1 MHVMF
6 IPSWYSNKRNP
17 VHGSFFKEQAKAL
30 QKEGIKITVAYNEI
44 WPLTLIGK
52 VNEKIGINIKLED
65 GLKTYRYK
73 NFNFLPKNSKM
84 FYIFNR
90 RMDKLYREIIKKEG
104 KIDIIHCQSSFWAG
118 ISAEYISKKYGI
130 PLIITEHTSIKK
142 AYYLKES
149 YKPYILDS
157 YRKADKL
164 IAVGNGL
171 KKELIDLSNRDDVL
185 VIPNLI
191 PINNFSIKE
200 NDNNEEFTFFSL
212 AFLEGEKGMD
222 TLIKAFHKGF
232 KSTNTKLIIGGEG
245 SQKEDLIKLTETLGI
260 SDKVKFLGALT
271 REEVSYNMRECDAF
285 VLASRYETF
294 GVVYIEALA
303 SGKPI
308 IGTYN
313 GGAEDIITKENG
325 ILVNIDNVEELS
337 KGMIEIR
344 ENIKRYNSIKIRE
357 NCIEKYSEKQIT
369 QKIIKIYEELI
380 EK

>member
-44 WPLTLIGK
+44 WPLTLLGK
-52 VNEKIGINIKLED
+52 VKEKIGINIELEE

-73 NFNFLPKNSKM
+73 NFNFLPKNPKM
-84 FYIFNR
+84 FSIFNR
-90 RMDKLYREIIKKEG
+90 RMDRLYKEIIKREG

-118 ISAEYISKKYGI
+118 ISAHYISKKYNI

-157 YRKADKL
+157 YNKADKL

-171 KKELIDLSNRDDVL
+171 KKELVTLTNRDDIL

-191 PINNFSIKE
+191 PIDNFSIKE
-200 NDNNEEFTFFSL
+200 NNNKEFTFFSL

-222 TLIKAFHKGF
+222 TLIKAFNKGF
-232 KSTNTKLIIGGEG
+232 KNTNTKLIIGGEG
-245 SQKEDLIKLTETLGI
+245 SQKEELVKLTKTLGI
-260 SDKVKFLGALT
+260 EDKVNFLGALT

-303 SGKPI
+303 SGKPV

-313 GGAEDIITKENG
+313 GGAEDIINNENG

-337 KGMIEIR
+337 KGMIELKD
-344 ENIKRYNSIKIRE
+344 NIKKYNAIKIRE
-357 NCIEKYSEKQIT
+357 NCIAKYSEKRIT
-369 QKIIKIYEELI
+369 EEIIKIYEELI

>member
-1 MHVMF
+1 MHIMF

-44 WPLTLIGK
+44 WPLTLLGK
-52 VNEKIGINIKLED
+52 IKEKIGMNIELEE

-73 NFNFLPKNSKM
+73 NFNFLPKNPKM
-84 FYIFNR
+84 FSVFNR
-90 RMDKLYREIIKKEG
+90 RMDRLYKEIIKREG

-118 ISAEYISKKYGI
+118 ISAYYISKKYNI

-157 YRKADKL
+157 YKKADKL

-171 KKELIDLSNRDDVL
+171 KNELIKLTNRDDIL

-191 PINNFSIKE
+191 PIDNFSIKE
-200 NDNNEEFTFFSL
+200 NNNREFTFFSL

-222 TLIKAFHKGF
+222 TLIKAFNEGF
-232 KSTNTKLIIGGEG
+232 KNTNTRLIIGGEG
-245 SQKEDLIKLTETLGI
+245 SQKEELIKLTKTLGI
-260 SDKVKFLGALT
+260 KDKVNFLGALT

-303 SGKPI
+303 SGKPVV
-308 IGTYN
+308 GTYN

-325 ILVNIDNVEELS
+325 ILVNIDNVKELS

-344 ENIKRYNSIKIRE
+344 DNIKKYDSIKIRE
-357 NCIEKYSEKQIT
+357 NCIARYSEKQIT
-369 QKIIKIYEELI
+369 QEIIRVYDELI
-380 EK
+380 QK

>member
-44 WPLTLIGK
+44 WPLTLFGK
-52 VNEKIGINIKLED
+52 VKEKIGINIDVEE

-73 NFNFLPKNSKM
+73 NFNFLPKNPKM
-84 FYIFNR
+84 FSVFNR
-90 RMDKLYREIIKKEG
+90 RMDRLYKEIIKREG

-118 ISAEYISKKYGI
+118 ISAQYISKRYNI

-157 YRKADKL
+157 YNKADKL

-171 KKELIDLSNRDDVL
+171 KKELVSLTNRDDIL

-191 PINNFSIKE
+191 PIDNFSIKE
-200 NDNNEEFTFFSL
+200 NDNKEFTFFSL

-222 TLIKAFHKGF
+222 TLIKAFNKGF
-232 KSTNTKLIIGGEG
+232 KNTNTKLIIGGEG
-245 SQKEDLIKLTETLGI
+245 SQKEELIKLTKTLGI
-260 SDKVKFLGALT
+260 EDKVKFLGALT
-271 REEVSYNMRECDAF
+271 REEVSYNMRECDSF

-303 SGKPI
+303 SGKPV

-313 GGAEDIITKENG
+313 GGAEDIITNENG

-337 KGMIEIR
+337 KGMIEMKN
-344 ENIKRYNSIKIRE
+344 NIKKYNSIKIRE
-357 NCIEKYSEKQIT
+357 NCIAKYSEKKIT
-369 QKIIKIYEELI
+369 QEIIRIYEELI